1 MSLNLDFS
9 FYYILFCLIIALF
22 FSYFLYRNEKKIF
35 SEKLV
40 LFLSFLR
47 FLSVFLICLLLF
59 NPILNIVSK
68 SFEKPIVIVAQDV
81 SKSISEDVFD
91 DLKVLENF
99 DKDFD
104 VRFISFSDKVDLGL
118 SRERNGLKTSFS
130 SLFSEI
136 ENRYSNKNLSS
147 IVLASDGIY
156 NSGSNPLYFKNLNV
170 PIYSIALGD
179 TTVKKDIGILDVD
192 FNKIVF
198 LGNKFSIDVSIFGT
212 KTNQKTTS
220 FSIYN
225 NGVKVISELINISN
239 SNYTKNRYNLE
250 AKKVGLQEYTIVLDG
265 LRDEENLN
273 NNVFKFFV
281 DVIDTRNKILILNS
295 FVHPDLATYKNI
307 IESNKNYEI
316 DSYKTTDF
324 NGDINDYQLI
334 VLFGL
339 DLSANTLNLL
349 YNSSVPL
356 IVFETND
363 FDFRDQ
369 NNQIISF
376 ISEDILEV
384 VGVAKN
390 KTFNKFKFS
399 DKFLQF
405 IKSAP
410 PLLTNYG
417 KFSFFDNIEFIIE
430 QKVNGILSNKPI
442 ISLYEGNNRRIA
454 FVNAQGF
461 WKWKLYDFS
470 INDNHN
476 NINELFLKLT
486 QYQVLEKDKS
496 RFRINYKTKF
506 LEDENI
512 SFEAN
517 LFNESYELVVD
528 KEIDMYISD
537 NNENEYRYQF
547 LNDGKNYY
555 LDIGK
560 MSVGKYSYS
569 AKVKSS
575 DLQKRGSFHVVPI
588 QLEENSLVANHKL
601 LREMSK
607 RSNGNIYFIH
617 QLDDL
622 MKKVF
627 NKRNNIKV
635 IYLTEK
641 MQGIINIPWILLI
654 LLSVIFIE
662 WFVRRY
668 NGLV

>member
-1 MSLNLDFS
+1 MFLN
-9 FYYILFCLIIALF
+9 FY
-22 FSYFLYRNEKKIF
+22 
-35 SEKLV
+35 
-40 LFLSFLR
+40 
-47 FLSVFLICLLLF
+47 
-59 NPILNIVSK
+59 
-68 SFEKPIVIVAQDV
+68 
-81 SKSISEDVFD
+81 
-91 DLKVLENF
+91 
-99 DKDFD
+99 
-104 VRFISFSDKVDLGL
+104 
-118 SRERNGLKTSFS
+118 
-130 SLFSEI
+130 
-136 ENRYSNKNLSS
+136 
-147 IVLASDGIY
+147 
-156 NSGSNPLYFKNLNV
+156 
-170 PIYSIALGD
+170 
-179 TTVKKDIGILDVD
+179 
-192 FNKIVF
+192 
-198 LGNKFSIDVSIFGT
+198 
-212 KTNQKTTS
+212 
-220 FSIYN
+220 
-225 NGVKVISELINISN
+225 
-239 SNYTKNRYNLE
+239 
-250 AKKVGLQEYTIVLDG
+250 
-265 LRDEENLN
+265 
-273 NNVFKFFV
+273 V

-384 VGVAKN
+384 VDVAKN

-496 RFRINYKTKF
+496 RFRIIIK
-506 LEDENI
+506 
-512 SFEAN
+512 
-517 LFNESYELVVD
+517 
-528 KEIDMYISD
+528 
-537 NNENEYRYQF
+537 
-547 LNDGKNYY
+547 LN
-555 LDIGK
+555 
-560 MSVGKYSYS
+560 
-569 AKVKSS
+569 
-575 DLQKRGSFHVVPI
+575 F
-588 QLEENSLVANHKL
+588 
-601 LREMSK
+601 
-607 RSNGNIYFIH
+607 
-617 QLDDL
+617 
-622 MKKVF
+622 
-627 NKRNNIKV
+627 
-635 IYLTEK
+635 
-641 MQGIINIPWILLI
+641 
-654 LLSVIFIE
+654 
-662 WFVRRY
+662 
-668 NGLV
+668 

>member
-35 SEKLV
+35 SEKIL
-40 LFLSFLR
+40 LILSILR
-47 FLSVFLICLLLF
+47 FLSVFLICLLLS
-59 NPILNIVSK
+59 NPILNTVAK

-91 DLKVLENF
+91 DLKALENY

-130 SLFSEI
+130 NLFSEI

-170 PIYSIALGD
+170 PIFSIALGD

-384 VGVAKN
+384 VDVAKN

-506 LEDENI
+506 WNYNFI
-512 SFEAN
+512 P
-517 LFNESYELVVD
+517 LF
-528 KEIDMYISD
+528 
-537 NNENEYRYQF
+537 
-547 LNDGKNYY
+547 
-555 LDIGK
+555 
-560 MSVGKYSYS
+560 
-569 AKVKSS
+569 
-575 DLQKRGSFHVVPI
+575 
-588 QLEENSLVANHKL
+588 
-601 LREMSK
+601 
-607 RSNGNIYFIH
+607 
-617 QLDDL
+617 
-622 MKKVF
+622 
-627 NKRNNIKV
+627 
-635 IYLTEK
+635 
-641 MQGIINIPWILLI
+641 
-654 LLSVIFIE
+654 
-662 WFVRRY
+662 
-668 NGLV
+668 